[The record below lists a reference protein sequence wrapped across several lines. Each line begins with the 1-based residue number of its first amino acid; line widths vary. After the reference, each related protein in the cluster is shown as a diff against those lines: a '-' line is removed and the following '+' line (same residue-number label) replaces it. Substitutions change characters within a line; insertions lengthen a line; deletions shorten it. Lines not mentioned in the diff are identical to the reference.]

1 MPMSYTKFEKERNM
15 LLVYSTGYL
24 PTNYKRQGIII
35 KVWKNLTFDFSVE
48 QDLNDS
54 FKKSFYAFH
63 ILKIIE

>member
-15 LLVYSTGYL
+15 VLVYSIGYL

-48 QDLNDS
+48 
-54 FKKSFYAFH
+54 
-63 ILKIIE
+63 

>member
-1 MPMSYTKFEKERNM
+1 MSYTKFEKERNM
-15 LLVYSTGYL
+15 VLVYSIGYL

-63 ILKIIE
+63 ILKIME